1 MYLVSTLLCVVVG
14 RVNVFVVVVVCIFGD
29 ICIFGVLLYCVVIY
43 CIVGDYCTVW
53 AMLVSVW

>member
-1 MYLVSTLLCVVVG
+1 MSTLLCVVVG
-14 RVNVFVVVVVCIFGD
+14 RVHVFVVVVVCIFGD

-43 CIVGDYCTVW
+43 CIVGDYCIVW